1 MTSKRIFLTGA
12 SGCIGHYI
20 VEALMQATQHE
31 LFLLVRNPDKLK
43 FDVQARP
50 GVTVLRSD
58 IRDIE
63 QYSDLLKTIDCAIL
77 TATSWGGADEV
88 YQVNVDKNLKLL
100 ELLDLDRCQQV
111 IYFSTES
118 ILDRQNQLLKEA
130 EEIGSDYIRSK
141 YICYS
146 KLGQLAIAPKI
157 TTLFP
162 TLVFGGDDRH
172 PYSHISAGIGEVVK
186 WCKLIRFFQADG
198 SFHFIHGKDI
208 AQIVQHLIDHP
219 PSVGESRDLVLGNAR
234 VTVDQAITEICTY
247 LNHAPLLGI
256 PLSPWLIDLFIV
268 LFRVQIGNWERFS
281 LHYRHFTH
289 QTVINPSAFG
299 LVPYCATIGDL
310 LQASGIAP
318 AQSPSG

>member
-20 VEALMQATQHE
+20 VEALMQATNHE

-58 IRDIE
+58 MKEIE
-63 QYSDLLKTIDCAIL
+63 QHSELLKTMDSAIL
-77 TATSWGGADEV
+77 TATSWGGAEEV
-88 YQVNVDKNLKLL
+88 YQVNVEKNLQLMA
-100 ELLDLDRCQQV
+100 LLDPDRCQQV
-111 IYFSTES
+111 IYFSTAS
-118 ILDRQNQLLKEA
+118 ILDRQNQLLKAA

-146 KLGQLAIAPKI
+146 KLGQLAIAPRI
-157 TTLFP
+157 TTLYP

-172 PYSHISAGIGEVVK
+172 PYSHLSSGIGEVVN

-198 SFHFIHGKDI
+198 SFHFIHGQDI
-208 AQIVQHLIDHP
+208 AQIVAHLIDHP
-219 PSVGESRDLVLGNAR
+219 PTADESRDLVLGNDR
-234 VTVDQAITEICTY
+234 VTVDQAIAETCNY
-247 LNHAPLLGI
+247 LKQAPLFGI
-256 PLSPWLIDLFIV
+256 SLSPWLIDFFIV
-268 LFRVQIGNWERFS
+268 LFRVQMGDWDRFS

-289 QTVINPSAFG
+289 QHVTSPAAFG
-299 LVPYCATIGDL
+299 LTPYCATIDDVL
-310 LQASGIAP
+310 KASGIAP
-318 AQSPSG
+318 GK